1 MANNDQFW
9 SLENNMT
16 KWRATGRKKNPQKW
30 NDCEEGNQT
39 LAVKAEWMS
48 SRWLRKENLFRG
60 I

>member
-9 SLENNMT
+9 SLENYMT
-16 KWRATGRKKNPQKW
+16 IWGATGRNKKW
-30 NDCEEGNQT
+30 NDCVEGNQT